1 MADVEKI
8 YHNLKSRAVGLKSA
22 AELLPNCALEKRGKV
37 ISLMREA
44 AKEIERLLTELEAAP
59 KP

>member
-22 AELLPNCALEKRGKV
+22 AELLPNCAPEKRGKV
-37 ISLMREA
+37 IALMRDA
-44 AKEIERLLTELEAAP
+44 AKDIERLLTELEAAP
-59 KP
+59 RP